1 MTQRNSMIPAILW
14 SQLFD
19 DPQLFNDPKLFDDP
33 QLFDDQLEVWSLK
46 IQKSMV
52 IPSSPMV
59 LFCLGQNYRWT
70 TPRTYLRFINSSAN
84 DISGRKWKWAIDAIA
99 VVAVTVAGDR
109 RRLFKDPIKSSG
121 LFRQLLDWAIRRE
134 ASMKLLCTLHPTP
147 VSPIN
152 DKNIPIQDGRLIV
165 QDKYWQTRGQRRE
178 IALQKNGI
186 RKLSP
191 KLPRIYSFLIDGS
204 AEWSIKSPNL
214 NPQSSNDLHNL

>member
-1 MTQRNSMIPAILW
+1 MYYSTD
-14 SQLFD
+14 F
-19 DPQLFNDPKLFDDP
+19 F
-33 QLFDDQLEVWSLK
+33 
-46 IQKSMV
+46 
-52 IPSSPMV
+52 
-59 LFCLGQNYRWT
+59 
-70 TPRTYLRFINSSAN
+70 LRFINSSAN

-165 QDKYWQTRGQRRE
+165 KEIDKHEDKDQRRE

-186 RKLSP
+186 RKLC
-191 KLPRIYSFLIDGS
+191 
-204 AEWSIKSPNL
+204 N
-214 NPQSSNDLHNL
+214 QSSLEYTVF